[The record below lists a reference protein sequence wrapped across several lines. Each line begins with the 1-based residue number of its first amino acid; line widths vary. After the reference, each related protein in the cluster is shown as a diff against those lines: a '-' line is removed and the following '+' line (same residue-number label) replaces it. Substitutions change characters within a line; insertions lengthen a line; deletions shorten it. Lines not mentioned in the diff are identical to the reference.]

1 MSPDGCPRLH
11 RSQSPFFSGASPLLT
26 ETHRHDRSGRN
37 SSMKSTPASPCQRGG
52 RRFAAELRS
61 ASAKRAKPASEPG
74 FVLQHSRAPSRCY
87 AEGLFVGSK
96 CVGLGGAGVP
106 SGVAEIEEAEVGL
119 LFPQR
124 LREDAQ
130 R

>member
-1 MSPDGCPRLH
+1 
-11 RSQSPFFSGASPLLT
+11 
-26 ETHRHDRSGRN
+26 
-37 SSMKSTPASPCQRGG
+37 MKSTPASPCQRGG

-74 FVLQHSRAPSRCY
+74 LVLQHSRAPSRWY
-87 AEGLFVGSK
+87 AEGLFISGD
-96 CVGLGGAGVP
+96 GTLLGAAGVP

-119 LFPQR
+119 LFPQC